1 MGRTRVRVALSLAIL
16 TIPALC
22 VRADDEDP
30 ALQDF
35 AARYY
40 AAKHGVDESEA
51 RARIELQDRA
61 AGIEDDLTA
70 LLGDLYA
77 GIWYDARDRGR
88 LKIGLTDAA
97 RPYLDRVQDL
107 TQRYGVS
114 SDADVVPVRFSE
126 AELVAL
132 QARVLVTLGGLVE
145 AGQAITSHDTSINAV
160 LVRALARLSA
170 TDEAR
175 LSRVASMPG
184 VVVRRLD
191 VPSLVARANTCHI
204 TFCNPPLRGGRQ
216 ILSDGMCTAG
226 FMARSHTNPSQLFV
240 LTAGHCIFQSTK
252 TWFARDE
259 SSDWHI
265 FGNSAITQ
273 FAGGPGL
280 DAGAT
285 TLTGPAWIPPAPLPQ
300 VVVKASD
307 QTAYNPNYPI
317 KSDAFSSMGQVLCR
331 TGAWTGTHCAEV
343 SALGADESVS
353 TPLGTFLLHNMG
365 ELDMCIAEDG
375 DSGGPLY
382 KKSRAFGMH
391 SSSLHLAPFS
401 CFESYQGI
409 RGAEKALGVDLL
421 LSP

>member
-1 MGRTRVRVALSLAIL
+1 MGRSRVRVALSLAIL
-16 TIPALC
+16 TVSALSA
-22 VRADDEDP
+22 RGDDEDP
-30 ALQDF
+30 ALQQL

-40 AAKHGVDESEA
+40 AAKHGVDLGDA
-51 RARIELQDRA
+51 LARIELQDRA

-70 LLGDLYA
+70 LLGEQYA

-97 RPYLDRVQDL
+97 RPYLDRVLDL

-114 SDADVVPVRFSE
+114 SDADVVPVLSSE
-126 AELVAL
+126 VDLVTL
-132 QARVLVTLGGLVE
+132 QARVRALLGGLVE
-145 AGQAITSHDTSINAV
+145 AGQAITSHDTSINSV
-160 LVRALARLSA
+160 VVRAVARLSA
-170 TDEAR
+170 TDETLLR
-175 LSRVASMPG
+175 RVEALPG
-184 VVVRRLD
+184 VLVRRLD
-191 VPSLVARANTCHI
+191 LPSLVAHADTCNI
-204 TFCNPPLRGGRQ
+204 TYCDPPLRGGRQ
-216 ILSDGMCTAG
+216 ILSNGMCTAG
-226 FMARSHTNPSQLFV
+226 FMGRSHTNPNQLFV
-240 LTAGHCIFQSTK
+240 LTAGHCIFLSTT

-259 SSDWHI
+259 SNDWHI

-285 TLTGPAWIPPAPLPQ
+285 TLTGPSWIPPAPLPQ

-307 QTAYNPNYPI
+307 QTAYNANYPI
-317 KSDAFSSMGQVLCR
+317 KTDAFSSMGQLLCR

-343 SALGADESVS
+343 SGLGTDHVVS
-353 TPLGTFLLHNMG
+353 TPVGNFLLHNMG
-365 ELDMCIAEDG
+365 ELDMCIAEGG

-391 SSSLHLAPFS
+391 SSSLHSAPIS
-401 CFESYQGI
+401 CFEVYQGI
-409 RGAEKALGVDLL
+409 RGAQKALGVDLL